1 MASRDDYTA
10 VAQEI
15 ANYFNA
21 FRLAFKT
28 YQIDDLDRMI
38 KAKAG
43 EGARL
48 STATVAEE
56 FEMILL
62 KRGFLCFPSLADA
75 KDDGGGYVR
84 IFRTGTAAA
93 NILQAFLNPGPTGD
107 QSLSGLLRRLYA
119 PRAAENDEP
128 GSEETT
134 RS

>member
-1 MASRDDYTA
+1 MASKDDYTA

-21 FRLAFKT
+21 YSLAFKT
-28 YQIDDLDRMI
+28 YQVADLDRMI
-38 KAKAG
+38 KARAG

-56 FEMILL
+56 FETILL
-62 KRGFLCFPSLADA
+62 KRGFLCFPSLSEA
-75 KDDGGGYVR
+75 KEDGGYVR

-107 QSLSGLLRRLYA
+107 ESLRGLLRRLYS
-119 PRAAENDEP
+119 PRRGPE
-128 GSEETT
+128 SEEAGTEDS
-134 RS
+134 R